1 MIKGK
6 IFLLFSG
13 GIIAGGTIVAVV
25 MNRWID
31 QPGNSEKKEA
41 KREVEPKKG
50 IEIKTKNIPLDS
62 TGNYLDKK
70 LPIAIKGDTNTDYYA
85 HIDKNSDSYDS
96 LLALKNGAE
105 VTINRDRM
113 LATEKVKVK
122 IFAND
127 KLSPEDSLL
136 NKLNNIKNSGK
147 SQQIDVEFWES
158 PIHYKGYKLGRN
170 KLVLFGVDNESQI
183 MLFDLNE
190 YVILQSDDTYYRLE
204 RTADFKNLRRFTDE
218 SVIQQLG
225 K

>member
-1 MIKGK
+1 MTKGK

-25 MNRWID
+25 MNQWLDKPEKI
-31 QPGNSEKKEA
+31 EKKEVVNEA
-41 KREVEPKKG
+41 EHEKE

-70 LPIAIKGDTNTDYYA
+70 LPIAIKGDTNTDYYS

-96 LLALKNGAE
+96 LLAIKNGSE

-113 LATEKVKVK
+113 VASDKVKVK

-127 KLSPEDSLL
+127 KLSAEDSLL

-170 KLVLFGVDNESQI
+170 KLVLFGIDNESKI
-183 MLFDLNE
+183 MLFDLND
-190 YVILQSDDTYYRLE
+190 YVILQSGESYYRLE
-204 RTADFKNLRRFTDE
+204 RTADFKNLRRFTNE
-218 SVIQQLG
+218 AVIQQLG